1 MAVRFAAAHRSPAP
15 ARDRR
20 PADTPRHSP
29 LRWPAAVA
37 VLVAGAAHLPVIA
50 PHLAEAPYIGAL
62 FIALTVACG
71 VLAVAL
77 LAWDTPTVWDLAILA
92 TGLAVLAYV
101 LSRTVGLP
109 QIGDDIGNWSEPL
122 GVLSIAA
129 ESVTV
134 LLGVAT
140 LVWARALHGSAGRR

>member
-1 MAVRFAAAHRSPAP
+1 MAVRFATARRGAAA
-15 ARDRR
+15 ARTRR
-20 PADTPRHSP
+20 PADTPRRSP
-29 LRWPAAVA
+29 LRWPAAGVL
-37 VLVAGAAHLPVIA
+37 LVAGAAHIPVIA
-50 PHLAEAPYIGAL
+50 PHLAEARYIGAL

-77 LAWDTPTVWDLAILA
+77 LAWDTPTVWDLAILT

-109 QIGDDIGNWSEPL
+109 LIGDDIGNWADPL
-122 GVLSIAA
+122 GMVSIAA

-134 LLGVAT
+134 LLGIAA
-140 LVWARALHGSAGRR
+140 LVRRPRSPRLG

>member
-1 MAVRFAAAHRSPAP
+1 MAVPFAAAHRSAAP
-15 ARDRR
+15 ARNRR

-29 LRWPAAVA
+29 LRRPAAIA
-37 VLVAGAAHLPVIA
+37 LLVAGAAHLPVIA

-77 LAWDTPTVWDLAILA
+77 LVWDAPTVWDMAVLT

-109 QIGDDIGNWSEPL
+109 QIGDDVANWAEPL

-134 LLGVAT
+134 LLGIA
-140 LVWARALHGSAGRR
+140 ALALRRRSPRLG